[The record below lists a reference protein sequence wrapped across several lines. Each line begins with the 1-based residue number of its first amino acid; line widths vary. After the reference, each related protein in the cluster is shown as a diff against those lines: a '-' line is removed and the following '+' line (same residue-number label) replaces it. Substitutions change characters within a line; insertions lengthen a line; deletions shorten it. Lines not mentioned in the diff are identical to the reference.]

1 MSFWIDSKFYLY
13 YTFIEIR
20 KSRDWYHF
28 TLCESEVMLML
39 EEMILQL
46 LLLSLIAN
54 LILST
59 LSLILIVALSI
70 IKCKENHTSAD
81 R

>member
-13 YTFIEIR
+13 YTFIEIG
-20 KSRDWYHF
+20 KSREWYHF

-39 EEMILQL
+39 EEIILQL

-54 LILST
+54 LVLST
-59 LSLILIVALSI
+59 LSLILIIVISI
-70 IKCKENHTSAD
+70 IKYKENRTSAD